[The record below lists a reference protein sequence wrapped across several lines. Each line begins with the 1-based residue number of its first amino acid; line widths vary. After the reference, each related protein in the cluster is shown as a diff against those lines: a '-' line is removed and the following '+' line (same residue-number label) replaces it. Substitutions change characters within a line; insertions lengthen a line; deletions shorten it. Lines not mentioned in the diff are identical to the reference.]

1 VELDPEQLARQ
12 LVRVLRGTR
21 SQTAFARRLGYR
33 SNVVYT
39 WESGRRWP
47 DASTF
52 LYAAARTGVDVP
64 AALRAF
70 YRGDPPWLAHHDP
83 TSPAGVAAM
92 LGDLQGN
99 TPLSELAA
107 RAGRSRFAVS
117 RWLKGKAEPRLPDLL
132 RMIEATSL
140 RLLDFL
146 AALVDVSALPG
157 AAEPWRRLEAART
170 LAWRAP
176 WSQAVL
182 LALELAGYRDL
193 PAHDDAWLATRLGL
207 TPDEVHAAVEALVAA
222 GQVRRE
228 RGRYVPLE
236 VKAVDVRR
244 AGTALKE
251 FWAEVALARLRG
263 GSAGTFSYN
272 VFTVS
277 EADLQRLEEMQRA
290 HYRAI
295 RALVAESAPSERV
308 VLVNLQLVPLG

>member
-1 VELDPEQLARQ
+1 MELDPEQLAKE
-12 LVRVLRGTR
+12 LVRALRGRR

-47 DASTF
+47 DATTF
-52 LYAAARTGVDVP
+52 LAAAARVGVDVP

-70 YRGDPPWLAHHDP
+70 YRAEPPWLAQHDP
-83 TSPAGVAAM
+83 ASRGGVAA
-92 LGDLQGN
+92 LLADLQGN
-99 TPLSELAA
+99 TPLAEIAT

-117 RWLKGKAEPRLPDLL
+117 RWLRGKAEPRLPDLL

-146 AALVDVSALPG
+146 AALVDVAALPS
-157 AAEPWRRLEAART
+157 AAEAWTRLEAART

-182 LALELAGYRDL
+182 LGLELSGYRAL
-193 PAHDDAWLATRLGL
+193 AAHDDAWLAARLGL
-207 TPDEVHAAVEALVAA
+207 APAEVAEALVQLQAA

-228 RGRYVPLE
+228 RGRWVPVE
-236 VKAVDVRR
+236 VRAVDVRR
-244 AGTALKE
+244 AGTGLKE
-251 FWAEVALARLRG
+251 FWSEVALRRLRDG
-263 GSAGTFSYN
+263 QPGLWSYN

-277 EADLQRLEEMQRA
+277 EADLARLEDLQRA
-290 HYRAI
+290 HYRSI
-295 RALVAESAPSERV
+295 RALVAASTPSERV

>member
-1 VELDPEQLARQ
+1 MELDPEQLSRELIRA
-12 LVRVLRGTR
+12 LRGRR

-52 LYAAARTGVDVP
+52 LAAARRVGIDLG
-64 AALRAF
+64 AAIRTF
-70 YRGDPPWLAHHDP
+70 YRGEPPWLHLHDP
-83 TSPAGVAAM
+83 ATRAGVAA
-92 LGDLQGN
+92 LLADLQGS
-99 TPLSELAA
+99 TPLAEIAA

-117 RWLKGKAEPRLPDLL
+117 RWLHGKAEPRLPDLL

-140 RLLDFL
+140 RVLDFL
-146 AALVDVSALPG
+146 AALVDLRALPA
-157 AAEPWRRLEAART
+157 AAEAWSRLEAART

-182 LALELAGYRDL
+182 LGLELSGYAAL
-193 PAHDDAWLATRLGL
+193 PAHDDAWLAARLGL
-207 TPDEVHAAVEALVAA
+207 TAEEVAAALDQLRAA

-228 RGRYVPLE
+228 RGRWVR
-236 VKAVDVRR
+236 VDVQAVDVRR
-244 AGTALKE
+244 AGTGLKE
-251 FWAEVALARLRG
+251 FWSEVALRRLREG
-263 GSAGTFSYN
+263 RPGLWSYN

-277 EADLQRLEEMQRA
+277 EADLARLEELQRA
-290 HYRAI
+290 YYRSL
-295 RALVAESAPSERV
+295 RALVAESEPAERV